1 VANKRMKKMIN
12 IRSHQENAN
21 QNYTESLNHACQNG
35 NHQENEQQMLAR
47 RGEKVT
53 LTPLVGM

>member
-1 VANKRMKKMIN
+1 MFN
-12 IRSHQENAN
+12 IVSHNRNAN
-21 QNYTESLNHACQNG
+21 QNNTEIPSYSSQNG